1 MQERALE
8 VERDERSSWT
18 LVVAMRQ
25 LKMVLLFAW
34 KLTPALRMKNAK
46 VNRQRRIS

>member
-1 MQERALE
+1 MQERASE

-34 KLTPALRMKNAK
+34 KLAPALRMKSAK
-46 VNRQRRIS
+46 VNRQRRIT